1 MLVNRY
7 GNDKRDVY
15 RWWSKHGRAPARRI
29 DPVLLVYNLN
39 TEEGERF
46 TFRSLAV
53 SRINRFCWSRWN
65 WIKNLNVKRNQY
77 LQFHTSRKGKKN
89 IWLSGRDYTVAW
101 RNLFVLYL
109 GNKFIGW
116 NFKKGTKGE
125 SMKKRL
131 SKNRNV
137 KSTNGKHFIKRVFKY

>member
-1 MLVNRY
+1 MYRCMLVNRY

-101 RNLFVLYL
+101 RITCLSYILVISLL
-109 GNKFIGW
+109 DEILRKEQ
-116 NFKKGTKGE
+116 KGKVW
-125 SMKKRL
+125 
-131 SKNRNV
+131 KN
-137 KSTNGKHFIKRVFKY
+137 G